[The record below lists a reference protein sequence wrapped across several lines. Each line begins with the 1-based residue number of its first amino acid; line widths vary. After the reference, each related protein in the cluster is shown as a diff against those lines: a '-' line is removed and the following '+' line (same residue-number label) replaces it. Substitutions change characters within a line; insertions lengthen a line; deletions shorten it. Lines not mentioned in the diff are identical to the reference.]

1 MYKMEEFEELQSLW
15 NQQADATPKLNSHEI
30 MAKSNDNIR
39 KIKRSH
45 FWTIGILTMLIFILG
60 YFYFWIFNDKIA
72 NQIKG
77 LTLMIIVIIVRIILE
92 IISIFKFNKI
102 DFTGSFKNY
111 TEQLTAFYKFRKVT
125 HFIITPLIYL
135 SYFSGFIS
143 LLPLFKE
150 NLSAG
155 FYLYVVISGIG
166 FLAFFSF
173 FLFKI
178 VRKDVDNVA
187 FLNSIHL

>member
-1 MYKMEEFEELQSLW
+1 MEEFEELQSLW
-15 NQQADATPKLNSHEI
+15 NQQSDATPKLNSNEI
-30 MAKSNDNIR
+30 MAKSHNNIR

-45 FWTIGILTMLIFILG
+45 FWTIGILTMLIFTLG

-92 IISIFKFNKI
+92 IISIFKFSKI
-102 DFTGSFKNY
+102 DFAGSFKNY
-111 TEQLTAFYKFRKVT
+111 TEQLTAFYKFRKIT

-150 NLSAG
+150 NLSEG

-178 VRKDVDNVA
+178 VRKDLDNVN
-187 FLNSIHL
+187 FLNGVQF

>member
-15 NQQADATPKLNSHEI
+15 NQQSDATPKLNSNEI
-30 MAKSNDNIR
+30 RAKSNDNIR
-39 KIKRSH
+39 KIKRGH
-45 FWTIGILTMLIFILG
+45 FWTIGILTMLIFVLG
-60 YFYFWIFNDKIA
+60 YFYLWIFNDKIA

-77 LTLMIIVIIVRIILE
+77 LQLMIVVIIARIILE
-92 IISIFKFNKI
+92 IISIFQFSRI
-102 DFTGSFKNY
+102 DFTNSFKNY

-125 HFIITPLIYL
+125 HFIITPFIYL
-135 SYFSGFIS
+135 SYFLGFIS

-150 NLSAG
+150 NLSEG

-166 FLAFFSF
+166 FLAFFSS

-178 VRKDVDNVA
+178 VRKDLDDVK
-187 FLNSIHL
+187 FLNGVQF